1 MKNKDRIVFIMV
13 GGVMTLL
20 TIIVLGD
27 FWVSLH
33 ENRPIDDNI
42 IQLLQM
48 SITGLIGIVGG
59 YFGSKN
65 SNSNEEKVQLNN
77 WTF

>member
-1 MKNKDRIVFIMV
+1 MSNRDRIILIMV
-13 GGVMTLL
+13 GGIMILL

-27 FWVSLH
+27 FWISLK
-33 ENRPIDDNI
+33 ENRPIDKDV

-65 SNSNEEKVQLNN
+65 LDNKE
-77 WTF
+77 

>member
-1 MKNKDRIVFIMV
+1 MNNRDRIIFIMV

-27 FWVSLH
+27 FWVALH
-33 ENRPIDDNI
+33 ENRPIDGDV

-48 SITGLIGIVGG
+48 SITGLIGIIGG

-65 SNSNEEKVQLNN
+65 LDNKE
-77 WTF
+77 

>member
-1 MKNKDRIVFIMV
+1 MSNKDKIVFIMV
-13 GGVMTLL
+13 GGVMALL

-27 FWVSLH
+27 FWISLYEH
-33 ENRPIDDNI
+33 RPIDDDI

-59 YFGSKN
+59 YFGSKSSDSDN
-65 SNSNEEKVQLNN
+65 KDNN
-77 WTF
+77 KKIN

>member
-1 MKNKDRIVFIMV
+1 MKNKDKIVFVMV

-27 FWVSLH
+27 FFVSLH
-33 ENRPIDDNI
+33 ENRPIDDDI

-48 SITGLIGIVGG
+48 SITGLIGIVGA
-59 YFGSKN
+59 YFGSK
-65 SNSNEEKVQLNN
+65 SSDSDKDNN
-77 WTF
+77 NKKIN

>member
-1 MKNKDRIVFIMV
+1 MV

-27 FWVSLH
+27 FWISLK
-33 ENRPIDDNI
+33 ENRPIDDDV

-48 SITGLIGIVGG
+48 SITGLIGIIGG

-65 SNSNEEKVQLNN
+65 LDI
-77 WTF
+77 

>member
-1 MKNKDRIVFIMV
+1 MSNKDRIVFIMV
-13 GGVMTLL
+13 GGIMTLL

-33 ENRPIDDNI
+33 ENRPIDDGI

-59 YFGSKN
+59 YFGSKI
-65 SNSNEEKVQLNN
+65 SNSDDKDKK
-77 WTF
+77 

>member
-1 MKNKDRIVFIMV
+1 MSNKDRIVFIMV
-13 GGVMTLL
+13 GGVMALL

-27 FWVSLH
+27 FWVSLYEH
-33 ENRPIDDNI
+33 RPIDDDI

-65 SNSNEEKVQLNN
+65 SDSDKDNN
-77 WTF
+77 KKIN

>member
-1 MKNKDRIVFIMV
+1 MKNKERIVFVMV

-27 FWVSLH
+27 FFVSLH
-33 ENRPIDDNI
+33 ENRPIDDDI

-65 SNSNEEKVQLNN
+65 SDNKDNNS
-77 WTF
+77 

>member
-1 MKNKDRIVFIMV
+1 MSNKDRIVFIMV
-13 GGVMTLL
+13 GGVMALL

-27 FWVSLH
+27 FFVSLH
-33 ENRPIDDNI
+33 ENRPIDDDI

-65 SNSNEEKVQLNN
+65 SDSDNKDNN
-77 WTF
+77 KKIN

>member
-1 MKNKDRIVFIMV
+1 MNNRDRIIFIMV

-27 FWVSLH
+27 FWVALH
-33 ENRPIDDNI
+33 ENRPIDDDV

-48 SITGLIGIVGG
+48 SITGLIGIIGG

-65 SNSNEEKVQLNN
+65 LDNKE
-77 WTF
+77 

>member
-1 MKNKDRIVFIMV
+1 MNNRDRIILIMV

-27 FWVSLH
+27 FWISLK
-33 ENRPIDDNI
+33 ENRPIDDDV

-48 SITGLIGIVGG
+48 SITGLIGIIGG

-65 SNSNEEKVQLNN
+65 LDNKE
-77 WTF
+77 

>member
-1 MKNKDRIVFIMV
+1 MNNRDRIILIMV
-13 GGVMTLL
+13 GGIMTLL

-27 FWVSLH
+27 FWISLK
-33 ENRPIDDNI
+33 ENRPIDKGV

-65 SNSNEEKVQLNN
+65 LDNKE
-77 WTF
+77 

>member
-1 MKNKDRIVFIMV
+1 MNNKDRVVFIMV
-13 GGVMTLL
+13 GGVLTLL

-33 ENRPIDDNI
+33 ENRPIDDDI
-42 IQLLQM
+42 IHLLQM

-59 YFGSKN
+59 YFGSKS
-65 SNSNEEKVQLNN
+65 SNSDKNN
-77 WTF
+77 NK

>member
-1 MKNKDRIVFIMV
+1 MSNKDRIVFIMV
-13 GGVMTLL
+13 GGVMALL

-27 FWVSLH
+27 FWISLYEH
-33 ENRPIDDNI
+33 RPIDDNI

-65 SNSNEEKVQLNN
+65 SDSDNKDNN
-77 WTF
+77 KKIN

>member
-1 MKNKDRIVFIMV
+1 MNNRDRILFIMV

-27 FWVSLH
+27 FWISLK
-33 ENRPIDDNI
+33 ENRPIDDDV

-48 SITGLIGIVGG
+48 SITGLIGIIGG

-65 SNSNEEKVQLNN
+65 LDNKE
-77 WTF
+77 

>member
-13 GGVMTLL
+13 GGVLTLL

-33 ENRPIDDNI
+33 ENRPIDDDI
-42 IQLLQM
+42 IHLLQM
-48 SITGLIGIVGG
+48 SITGLIGIVGA

-65 SNSNEEKVQLNN
+65 SDNKDNNS
-77 WTF
+77 

>member
-1 MKNKDRIVFIMV
+1 MKNRDRIIFIMV
-13 GGVMTLL
+13 GGVMALL
-20 TIIVLGD
+20 TIILLGD
-27 FWVSLH
+27 FWVALH
-33 ENRPIDDNI
+33 ENRPIDDDV

-65 SNSNEEKVQLNN
+65 LDNKE
-77 WTF
+77 

>member
-1 MKNKDRIVFIMV
+1 
-13 GGVMTLL
+13 MTLL

-27 FWVSLH
+27 FWVALH
-33 ENRPIDDNI
+33 EHRPIDDDI

-59 YFGSKN
+59 YFGSKSSDN
-65 SNSNEEKVQLNN
+65 KDNN
-77 WTF
+77 K

>member
-1 MKNKDRIVFIMV
+1 MSNKDRIVFIMV
-13 GGVMTLL
+13 GGVMALL

-27 FWVSLH
+27 FWISLYEH
-33 ENRPIDDNI
+33 RPIDDDI

-59 YFGSKN
+59 YFGSKSSDSDN
-65 SNSNEEKVQLNN
+65 KDNN
-77 WTF
+77 KKIN

>member
-13 GGVMTLL
+13 GGVLTLL

-33 ENRPIDDNI
+33 EHRPIDDDI
-42 IQLLQM
+42 IHLLQM
-48 SITGLIGIVGG
+48 SITGLIGIVGA
-59 YFGSKN
+59 YFGSKSSDN
-65 SNSNEEKVQLNN
+65 KDNNE
-77 WTF
+77 

>member
-1 MKNKDRIVFIMV
+1 MA
-13 GGVMTLL
+13 LL

-27 FWVSLH
+27 FWISLYEH
-33 ENRPIDDNI
+33 RPIDDDI

-59 YFGSKN
+59 YFGSKSSDSDN
-65 SNSNEEKVQLNN
+65 KDNN
-77 WTF
+77 KKIN

>member
-1 MKNKDRIVFIMV
+1 MNNRDRIIFIMV

-27 FWVSLH
+27 FWVALH
-33 ENRPIDDNI
+33 ENRPIDDDV

-65 SNSNEEKVQLNN
+65 LDNKE
-77 WTF
+77 

>member
-13 GGVMTLL
+13 GGVLTLL

-33 ENRPIDDNI
+33 ENRPIDDDI
-42 IQLLQM
+42 IHLLQM
-48 SITGLIGIVGG
+48 SITGLIGIVGA
-59 YFGSKN
+59 YFGSKSSDN
-65 SNSNEEKVQLNN
+65 KDKNDN
-77 WTF
+77 T

>member
-1 MKNKDRIVFIMV
+1 MKSKDRMVFIMV

-27 FWVSLH
+27 FWVSLQ
-33 ENRPIDDNI
+33 EKRPIDDI
-42 IQLLQM
+42 IQLLHM

-59 YFGSKN
+59 YFGSRNTN
-65 SNSNEEKVQLNN
+65 SD
-77 WTF
+77 TT

>member
-1 MKNKDRIVFIMV
+1 MKNKERIVFVMV

-33 ENRPIDDNI
+33 EHRPIDDDI
-42 IQLLQM
+42 IHLLQM
-48 SITGLIGIVGG
+48 LLLIILV
-59 YFGSKN
+59 
-65 SNSNEEKVQLNN
+65 ELVELHQHL
-77 WTF
+77 

>member
-1 MKNKDRIVFIMV
+1 MSNKDRIVFIMV
-13 GGVMTLL
+13 GGVMALL

-27 FWVSLH
+27 FWVSLYEH
-33 ENRPIDDNI
+33 RPIDDDI

-65 SNSNEEKVQLNN
+65 SDNKDKNDN
-77 WTF
+77 T

>member
-1 MKNKDRIVFIMV
+1 MKNRDRIIFIMV
-13 GGVMTLL
+13 GGVMALL

-27 FWVSLH
+27 FGGALH
-33 ENRPIDDNI
+33 ENRPIDDDV

-65 SNSNEEKVQLNN
+65 LDNKE
-77 WTF
+77 

>member
-1 MKNKDRIVFIMV
+1 MKSKDRMVFIMV

-27 FWVSLH
+27 FWVSLQ
-33 ENRPIDDNI
+33 EKRPIDDI

-59 YFGSKN
+59 YFGSRNTN
-65 SNSNEEKVQLNN
+65 SD
-77 WTF
+77 TT

>member
-1 MKNKDRIVFIMV
+1 MSNKDRIVFIMV
-13 GGVMTLL
+13 GGVMALL

-27 FWVSLH
+27 FWVSLYEH
-33 ENRPIDDNI
+33 RPIDDDI

-59 YFGSKN
+59 YFGSKSSDSDN
-65 SNSNEEKVQLNN
+65 KDNN
-77 WTF
+77 KKIN

>member
-1 MKNKDRIVFIMV
+1 MSNKDRIVFIMV
-13 GGVMTLL
+13 GGVMSLL

-27 FWVSLH
+27 FWVALH
-33 ENRPIDDNI
+33 EHRPIDDDI

-59 YFGSKN
+59 YFGSKSSDN
-65 SNSNEEKVQLNN
+65 KDKNN
-77 WTF
+77 NI

>member
-1 MKNKDRIVFIMV
+1 MNNRDRIILIMV
-13 GGVMTLL
+13 GGIMTLL

-27 FWVSLH
+27 FWISLK
-33 ENRPIDDNI
+33 ESRPIDKDV

-65 SNSNEEKVQLNN
+65 LDNKE
-77 WTF
+77 

>member
-1 MKNKDRIVFIMV
+1 MKSKDRMVFTMV

-27 FWVSLH
+27 FWVSLQ
-33 ENRPIDDNI
+33 EKRPIDDI

-59 YFGSKN
+59 YFGSRNTN
-65 SNSNEEKVQLNN
+65 SD
-77 WTF
+77 TT

>member
-1 MKNKDRIVFIMV
+1 MNNRDRILFIMV

-27 FWVSLH
+27 FWISLK
-33 ENRPIDDNI
+33 ENRPIDDDV

-48 SITGLIGIVGG
+48 SITGLIGIIGG

-65 SNSNEEKVQLNN
+65 LDI
-77 WTF
+77 